1 MPIGILAN
9 FSFLGFFGGW
19 SWFML
24 PWAFCAEM
32 RALSSSFSSFFNGI
46 NQLCCSLFP
55 PIAIFLSLA
64 HVVLAIRVSSDK
76 NCVGVAFLGGER
88 HWFSFYALSSW
99 PISFVFLSSSDKL
112 SVLPRFTRFF
122 NIEAVLSIFG
132 SIAKWTCFSFLVSV
146 LSIWSSPLEEYWS
159 SVLYSGSFW
168 NILFAAPITSRRY

>member
-1 MPIGILAN
+1 MPKGILAS

-55 PIAIFLSLA
+55 PIATCLSLA
-64 HVVLAIRVSSDK
+64 HVVLAIRVSSDN
-76 NCVGVAFLGGER
+76 NCAGVAFLGGER

-122 NIEAVLSIFG
+122 NIDAGLLIFG

-146 LSIWSSPLEEYWS
+146 FSTRSSPLEEYWS
-159 SVLYSGSFW
+159 SVLYSGSFD
-168 NILFAAPITSRRY
+168 ILFAVPITVRRY